1 MKRLVLRVVD
11 RTIGSFLRVL
21 QNTMIV
27 REKPRRT
34 VLETLDLF
42 YLEESS
48 QYIRSNIDSALI
60 FGEKKKLWEYVCG
73 ILRDS
78 NSEAPFILE
87 FGVYKAES
95 INFFASQSKTAE
107 IYGFDSFEGLLE
119 DWRGHTMPKGSFDLR
134 GILPVVLPN
143 VTLVKGWFSDTLP
156 IFLHEHSGRKISL
169 LHMDADT
176 YESTSFVL
184 NSLTDFVQPGTI
196 IIFDEFYGY
205 PNWKQHEY
213 RAWNEFAR
221 ENGHNYKHIAFSEMQ
236 VAIQII

>member
-1 MKRLVLRVVD
+1 MKRMALRIVD
-11 RTIGSFLRVL
+11 RTLGSFLRVL

-27 REKPRRT
+27 REKPRQT
-34 VLETLDLF
+34 VLESLDQF
-42 YLEESS
+42 FIEESS
-48 QYIRSNIDSALI
+48 LYIRNNIENALI
-60 FGEKKKLWEYVCG
+60 FSERTKLWKYTCG
-73 ILRDS
+73 LLRES
-78 NSEAPFILE
+78 SSGVPLILE

-95 INFFASQSKTAE
+95 INYFANLCEAAE

-119 DWRGHTMPKGSFDLR
+119 DWKGHTVPAKTFDLG

-143 VTLVKGWFSDTLP
+143 VTLVKGWFLDTLP
-156 IFLHEHSGRKISL
+156 IFVREHSGRKISL

-184 NSLTDFVQPGTI
+184 NSLASFIQLGTI

-205 PNWKQHEY
+205 PNWKKHEH
-213 RAWNEFAR
+213 RAWIEFIR
-221 ENGHNYKHIAFSEMQ
+221 ESGCNYKHIAFSEMQ